1 MLEKIT
7 NLPNLLRRKNNHQGS
22 FVLENLSKGFRKQ
35 IKHGLADLRKSTDS
49 LATSQALHLTIDNLT
64 NAKSTIDK
72 ILRQKDLINADAA
85 IALLDEQIKQ
95 TKAVLQ
101 NSLVAH
107 SSQASEIGLKT
118 LNMLFSAKQEIKQTF
133 LAITPISLPEI
144 VGHNGQI
151 EADTKPKLLPNITET
166 SETPR
171 MLISSTLLYQL
182 HHSLFPAERMLV
194 GAGRK
199 NGKDIEIDGI
209 FDVTGKATSG
219 YVKADA
225 NRLARALIVMNETEK
240 HFALWIHSH
249 PGGGKGATHPSHT
262 DLNQEAEWLK
272 DYSPNLVN
280 AIFVEDRFIR
290 FWGKALEER
299 RLTIEVTGTG
309 IIRESKDESIYRLE
323 F

>member
-7 NLPNLLRRKNNHQGS
+7 NLPNLIRRKNNHQGS
-22 FVLENLSKGFRKQ
+22 FVLESLSEKFRME
-35 IKHGLADLRKSTDS
+35 IKARLADLRKFTDS
-49 LATSQALHLTIDNLT
+49 LATTQALHLTIDNLT
-64 NAKSTIDK
+64 NTKSTIDK
-72 ILRQKDLINADAA
+72 TLRQKDLINADAA
-85 IALLDEQIKQ
+85 IALLEEQIEQGKEI
-95 TKAVLQ
+95 LQ

-133 LAITPISLPEI
+133 LVITPISLPEI

-151 EADTKPKLLPNITET
+151 EADTKPKLLPTISET

-199 NGKDIEIDGI
+199 NGQNIEIDGI
-209 FDVTGKATSG
+209 FDVTGQATSG

-225 NRLARALIVMNETEK
+225 DRLARALIVMSETEK

-249 PGGGKGATHPSHT
+249 PGRGKGATHPSNT
-262 DLNQEAEWLK
+262 DTNQEAE
-272 DYSPNLVN
+272 
-280 AIFVEDRFIR
+280 
-290 FWGKALEER
+290 
-299 RLTIEVTGTG
+299 
-309 IIRESKDESIYRLE
+309 
-323 F
+323 